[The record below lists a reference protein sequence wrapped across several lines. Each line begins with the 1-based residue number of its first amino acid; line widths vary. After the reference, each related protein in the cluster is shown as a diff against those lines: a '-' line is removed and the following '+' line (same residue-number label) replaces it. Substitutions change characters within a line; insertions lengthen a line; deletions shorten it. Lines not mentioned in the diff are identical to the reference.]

1 MVEKTDDAWGQ
12 PSGQRKSKDL
22 TLSEV
27 KALGRNAGWRS
38 GTGEAYWYFRPEGG
52 DPSGFWFFSIHEQG
66 WRRVV
71 DMRELPDFPWHH
83 DPLCDC
89 GQCAEYQEVEDLAPE
104 QKGELKGE

>member
-1 MVEKTDDAWGQ
+1 MGERRDDAWGQ
-12 PSGQRKSKDL
+12 PTRHRKSRDL

-27 KALGRNAGWRS
+27 RALDRNAHWRS
-38 GTGEAYWYFRPEGG
+38 GTGERYCYFRHEGG

-71 DMRELPDFPWHH
+71 DMRELPDFPWRH

-89 GQCAEYQEVEDLAPE
+89 GQCTEPVAVEEPSPE
-104 QKGELKGE
+104 TPEK